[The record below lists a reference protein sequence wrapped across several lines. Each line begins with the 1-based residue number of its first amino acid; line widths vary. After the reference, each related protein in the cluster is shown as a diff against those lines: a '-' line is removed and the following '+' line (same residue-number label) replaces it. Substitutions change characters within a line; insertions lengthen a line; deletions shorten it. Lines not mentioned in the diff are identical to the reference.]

1 MRETMF
7 MSKQMNSESE
17 GHEVAIGPQ
26 RMIFPR
32 EIPPDDACLVGP
44 EVVMRETMFMPK
56 QMNSES
62 EGYEAAQR
70 MIYPASSALSVP
82 YPAPAQSVQYAAL
95 GQAPAQIIQHAESTP
110 YAELA
115 QAPTQSVQYTQY
127 EAPVYELELS
137 DALRGTHF
145 GE

>member
-17 GHEVAIGPQ
+17 GHKVANG
-26 RMIFPR
+26 
-32 EIPPDDACLVGP
+32 
-44 EVVMRETMFMPK
+44 
-56 QMNSES
+56 
-62 EGYEAAQR
+62 AQR

-82 YPAPAQSVQYAAL
+82 YPAPAQSAQYPVLLQAPAQIVQYAESAPYAEL
-95 GQAPAQIIQHAESTP
+95 GQAPAQ
-110 YAELA
+110 
-115 QAPTQSVQYTQY
+115 SVQYAQSARY

-137 DALRGTHF
+137 DALRGTRF